1 MGAVTT
7 ERRGNIAI
15 LTIDNPPVNALGS
28 AVRSSLAE
36 AVQAALED
44 DGAGA
49 VVLTGAGRMFS
60 GGADIQEFGKEYPA
74 GVPSL
79 PDLITTIEAASKPVI
94 AAIHGVA
101 AGGGLEV
108 ALGCHWRLAAPGTRM
123 GLPEVTLGILPGAGG
138 TQRLPRVIGV
148 EAALQAIV
156 AGDLMPVE
164 KALALGLVDE
174 NSGDDLVADAVA
186 YAEKLVAAGTAPRRT
201 GELEDKIAEA
211 RGKPDI
217 FEDFRQ
223 GMARRARGFEAPYAC
238 VESVEAAVSMPF
250 AEGLANERQMFAR
263 LVASDQSKALRHA
276 FFAER
281 EVAKIPDVPKD
292 TATQPI
298 KGAAVIGAGTMGGG
312 IAMNFAN
319 AGIPVTVIEAND
331 AALEKGLG
339 VVRKNYASTV
349 AKGRLSQDD
358 MDTRMGLISGSTE
371 YRDVADADIVIEAA
385 FEDMLLKKEIFQRLD
400 QVCGAETIIT
410 TNTSSLD
417 VDEIAAVTARPEK
430 VMGTHFF
437 SPANVMKLVEIVR
450 GRETAP
456 DVLATCQT
464 LARGIGKIPVVVGVC
479 HGFVGNRMLAQR
491 RREADRLVL
500 EGALPWDVDRVLYDF
515 GFPMG
520 PFAMSDLAGLDIG
533 WQKDASTS
541 STLREMLCERG
552 RFGQKSGSGYYVYD
566 SKTRASL
573 PDPGVEGLIRELA
586 QAQNIERREVSHEEI
601 LERCLYSM
609 VLEGAKILEEK
620 IAARGCDIDVIWVNG
635 YGWPVYRGGPMYWAD
650 SHGLDQMVD
659 RCDELAA
666 EIGDEWQVP
675 ALLRDLATQGRR
687 LSDSALARKVGVG
700 ALIEGGVQEF
710 FAKFA
715 APM

>member
-174 NSGDDLVADAVA
+174 ISGDDLVADAVA

-223 GMARRARGFEAPYAC
+223 GMARRARGFEAPYVC

-250 AEGLANERQMFAR
+250 AEGLANEREMFAR

-298 KGAAVIGAGTMGGG
+298 KSAAVIGAGTMGGG

-319 AGIPVTVIEAND
+319 AGISVTVIEAND

-371 YRDVADADIVIEAA
+371 YGDVADADIVIEAA
-385 FEDMLLKKEIFQRLD
+385 FEDMALKKEIFQRLD

-437 SPANVMKLVEIVR
+437 SPANVMRLAENVR
-450 GRETAP
+450 GAKTSKETI
-456 DVLATCQT
+456 ATVMG
-464 LARGIGKIPVVVGVC
+464 LSKAIGKVGVLVGIC
-479 HGFVGNRMLAQR
+479 DGFVGNRMLYAYTRQAGFLL
-491 RREADRLVL
+491 E
-500 EGALPWDVDRVLYDF
+500 EGALPEQVDKVLYDF
-515 GFPMG
+515 GLPMG
-520 PFAMSDLAGLDIG
+520 PFAMGDLAGIDVGWRVRQAQESTRPKDLRYSDIG
-533 WQKDASTS
+533 D
-541 STLREMLCERG
+541 RIYEMDRY
-552 RFGQKSGSGYYVYD
+552 GQ
-566 SKTRASL
+566 KTRAGWYRYEEGSRAPI
-573 PDPGVEGLIRELA
+573 PDPEIEKLIVSVSKELG
-586 QAQNIERREVSHEEI
+586 IERRAIGDDEI
-601 LERCLYSM
+601 LERCMYPLIN
-609 VLEGAKILEEK
+609 EGAKILEEGL
-620 IAARGCDIDVIWVNG
+620 ALRPLDIDIIWIYG
-635 YGWPVYRGGPMYWAD
+635 YGFPRYRGGPMFYAD
-650 SHGLDQMVD
+650 L
-659 RCDELAA
+659 
-666 EIGDEWQVP
+666 
-675 ALLRDLATQGRR
+675 
-687 LSDSALARKVGVG
+687 VGVG
-700 ALIEGGVQEF
+700 KINDAMSRLYDEHGEWLKPAPLLEKLAKEGKGF
-710 FAKFA
+710 GDL
-715 APM
+715 